1 MTPNEHAI
9 ADSAKILEI
18 ALSDEDSPA
27 ATLARRHWL
36 KTRAGVSVKTADR
49 VNHEILQGSVL
60 VLAQLAGRPSSRRR
74 RRSRSRIITGEN
86 VKHFKQDLRQ
96 VEMQRRAGRDAERAV
111 FNPAVNVS
119 GPTRRTD
126 GARVRRSYAVAYV
139 DQGDARAP

>member
-49 VNHEILQGSVL
+49 VNHESFKALFSSWHNSRGPPVISTPSPIAKPHNHGGKCETLQTR
-60 VLAQLAGRPSSRRR
+60 LAPSRDAAP
-74 RRSRSRIITGEN
+74 RRS
-86 VKHFKQDLRQ
+86 
-96 VEMQRRAGRDAERAV
+96 GR
-111 FNPAVNVS
+111 
-119 GPTRRTD
+119 
-126 GARVRRSYAVAYV
+126 
-139 DQGDARAP
+139 

>member
-49 VNHEILQGSVL
+49 VNHESFKALF
-60 VLAQLAGRPSSRRR
+60 SSWHN
-74 RRSRSRIITGEN
+74 SR
-86 VKHFKQDLRQ
+86 
-96 VEMQRRAGRDAERAV
+96 A
-111 FNPAVNVS
+111 
-119 GPTRRTD
+119 
-126 GARVRRSYAVAYV
+126 ARHLDAVA
-139 DQGDARAP
+139 DREAA